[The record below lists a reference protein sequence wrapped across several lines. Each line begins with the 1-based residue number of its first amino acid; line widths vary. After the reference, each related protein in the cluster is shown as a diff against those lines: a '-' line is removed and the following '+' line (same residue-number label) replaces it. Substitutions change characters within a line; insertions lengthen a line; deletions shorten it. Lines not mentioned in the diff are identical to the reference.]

1 MADLADIASE
11 IEADRLAKTLSNRQ
25 CYDSES
31 ESECQECGNDI
42 PEQGRR
48 LGGVTLCI
56 DCQMMVEINNKQFR

>member
-31 ESECQECGNDI
+31 ESECQECGKTS
-42 PEQGRR
+42 
-48 LGGVTLCI
+48 L
-56 DCQMMVEINNKQFR
+56 NNVAAWAV